1 MNKFLD
7 KRVKATSRK
16 VQEPKREPGTAY
28 EFLNECAACW
38 NALDEAR
45 RKLRRSLMYSYGD
58 QWGDLVTDP
67 DTLAQITEGD
77 LIKKNG
83 KVPLKNNM
91 IAPILSNI
99 EGQLRQN
106 LMRPVCVVRD
116 QSESRVGEMMSIAIE
131 YVHDINEMEEL
142 DADSMR
148 MLLNGGMT
156 AQRVEYGI
164 NRSKDKRDVWV
175 YAVNPS
181 RLFFNANLE
190 DVRMWDLNCI
200 GELFDL
206 PLDDVL
212 AHFGGTPQQ
221 KERIRNIY
229 HSVDAQSYATRAM
242 QGDEAR
248 SLSFYTPSRSNLC
261 RVILGWKLETRD
273 AYLWNDTQRGT
284 WGYLPYDDESRKKL
298 DAENDRRRKEALKL
312 KGESGLQEVKS
323 ESGKPAPMSETESS
337 LSRFTANAAGVQ
349 SHEVGLKVKA
359 ADKRAQSAS
368 LLDAMPSE
376 SGLRGAKGE
385 NGKLKTERLKLTP
398 MSEAGNSNFET
409 ESVGTV
415 SDDDLLLIE
424 YEFATERYWYYRY
437 MSPYGD
443 VLQEGRS
450 PYWHGEH
457 NYVLHLYPLVQGR
470 LGNFVEQFIDQQ
482 RAINRT
488 ATLIDFIRGT
498 SSKGVLVVDDDAF
511 ESMSREEVIDEYVRY
526 NGVLFVKLKPGQ
538 SIDGVVRQYNSG
550 AAVAG
555 DFELLNLQLRLINE
569 ISGVNSAMQGQS
581 PRSGTPASLYAQQVQ
596 NSSLNLKGLFDGF
609 RTFRRRRDAKVM
621 KTLQQ
626 YYNENRYID
635 LAGSQYSEEAKWY
648 DPQKVQESELDIT
661 ISEGYNT
668 PAFQMIANDFLMELF
683 RANALDVKTMLENSS
698 YPFATKILEAIKRN
712 EEAAAKGKP
721 FDGIPPELMAQLQ
734 AGAATGGQAPIAD
747 AEMQGTMGFSQP
759 QASQPTMPQ

>member
-7 KRVKATSRK
+7 KRVKAQAGK
-16 VQEPKREPGTAY
+16 AHVAEKDPGTAID
-28 EFLNECAACW
+28 FLNECAACW
-38 NALDEAR
+38 NSLDEAR

-58 QWGDLVTDP
+58 QWGDIVTDP
-67 DTLAQITEGD
+67 DTLSQITEGE

-106 LMRPVCVVRD
+106 LMRPVCVARD
-116 QSESRVGEMMSIAIE
+116 QSEGRVGEMMSVAIE

-156 AQRVEYGI
+156 AQRIEYGV
-164 NRSKDKRDVWV
+164 NPAKEKRDVWV
-175 YAVNPS
+175 HAVNPS
-181 RLFFNANLE
+181 RLFFNTNLE
-190 DVRMWDLNCI
+190 DVRMWDVSCI

-212 AHFGGTPQQ
+212 AHFGHTPEQ
-221 KERIRNIY
+221 KERIRTIY
-229 HSVDAQSYATRAM
+229 GNVAATAYNSRAM
-242 QGDEAR
+242 QGDETR
-248 SLSFYTPSRSNLC
+248 SLSFYNASHNNLC
-261 RVILGWKLETRD
+261 RVILGWKLESRD
-273 AYLWNDTQRGT
+273 AYFWNDPQRGT
-284 WGYLPYDDESRKKL
+284 WGYLPYEGKSRKML
-298 DAENDRRRKEALKL
+298 DAENGRRRAE
-312 KGESGLQEVKS
+312 GQ
-323 ESGKPAPMSETESS
+323 
-337 LSRFTANAAGVQ
+337 
-349 SHEVGLKVKA
+349 
-359 ADKRAQSAS
+359 
-368 LLDAMPSE
+368 
-376 SGLRGAKGE
+376 AKG
-385 NGKLKTERLKLTP
+385 L
-398 MSEAGNSNFET
+398 
-409 ESVGTV
+409 

-443 VLQEGRS
+443 ILQEGRS

-457 NYVLHLYPLVQGR
+457 NYVLHLYPLVHGR

-488 ATLIDFIRGT
+488 ATLIDFIRST
-498 SSKGVLVVDDDAF
+498 SSKGVLVVDDEAF

-581 PRSGTPASLYAQQVQ
+581 PHAGTPASLYAQQVQ

-626 YYNENRYID
+626 YYTESRYID

-648 DPQKVQESELDIT
+648 DPQKVQDSEIDIT

-668 PAFQMIANDFLMELF
+668 PAYQMIANDFLMELF

-712 EEAAAKGKP
+712 EEAAAQGEP
-721 FDGIPPELMAQLQ
+721 MEGIPPELMAQLE
-734 AGAATGGQAPIAD
+734 TK
-747 AEMQGTMGFSQP
+747 SQ
-759 QASQPTMPQ
+759 

>member
-7 KRVKATSRK
+7 KRVKASSRGEARRNK
-16 VQEPKREPGTAY
+16 EPGVAY
-28 EFLNECAACW
+28 EFLAECAACW

-106 LMRPVCVVRD
+106 LMRPVCVARD
-116 QSESRVGEMMSIAIE
+116 QSEGRVGEMMSVAIE
-131 YVHDINEMEEL
+131 YVHDINEMEEV
-142 DADSMR
+142 DADCMR

-156 AQRVEYGI
+156 AQRVEYGL
-164 NRSKDKRDVWV
+164 NRSKSKQDVWV
-175 YAVNPS
+175 YPVNPS
-181 RLFFNANLE
+181 RLFFNTNVE
-190 DVRMWDLNCI
+190 DVRMWDLTCV

-206 PLDDVL
+206 HLNDVL
-212 AHFGGTPQQ
+212 AHFGATPEQ

-229 HSVDAQSYATRAM
+229 NTVDEQMYTTRAM
-242 QGDEAR
+242 QGDEVR
-248 SLSFYTPSRSNLC
+248 TLSFYSPSRSNLC

-273 AYLWNDTQRGT
+273 AYLWNDTLRGT
-284 WGYLPYDDESRKKL
+284 WGYLPYDEESRKKL
-298 DAENDRRRKEALKL
+298 DAENERRRKEALK
-312 KGESGLQEVKS
+312 VNA

-337 LSRFTANAAGVQ
+337 LSRVTANAAGVQ
-349 SHEVGLKVKA
+349 SHEVELNVKC
-359 ADKRAQSAS
+359 
-368 LLDAMPSE
+368 
-376 SGLRGAKGE
+376 E
-385 NGKLKTERLKLTP
+385 NGNGK
-398 MSEAGNSNFET
+398 G
-409 ESVGTV
+409 
-415 SDDDLLLIE
+415 DDDLLLIE

-437 MSPYGD
+437 MSPFGD

-457 NYVLHLYPLVQGR
+457 NYVLHLYPLIHGR

-511 ESMSREEVIDEYVRY
+511 ESMTREEVIDEYVRY

-626 YYNENRYID
+626 YYTDSRYID
-635 LAGSQYSEEAKWY
+635 LAGKQYSEEAKWY

-668 PAFQMIANDFLMELF
+668 PAYQMLANDFLMELF

-712 EEAAAKGKP
+712 EEAAANGQP
-721 FDGIPPELMAQLQ
+721 MQGIPPELMAQLGKVKGESPRQ
-734 AGAATGGQAPIAD
+734 
-747 AEMQGTMGFSQP
+747 
-759 QASQPTMPQ
+759 

>member
-7 KRVKATSRK
+7 KRVKASAGK
-16 VQEPKREPGTAY
+16 VRTLNEEPGSAIG
-28 EFLNECAACW
+28 FLNECAACW

-67 DTLAQITEGD
+67 DTLAQMTEGD

-106 LMRPVCVVRD
+106 LMRPVCVARD
-116 QSESRVGEMMSIAIE
+116 QSEGRVGEMMSIAIE

-156 AQRVEYGI
+156 AQRVEYGV
-164 NRSKDKRDVWV
+164 NRAKEKRDVWV
-175 YAVNPS
+175 YSVNPS
-181 RLFFNANLE
+181 RLFFNTNLE
-190 DVRMWDLNCI
+190 DVRMWDLTCI

-212 AHFGGTPQQ
+212 AHFGSTPQK
-221 KERIRNIY
+221 KERIRSIY
-229 HSVDAQSYATRAM
+229 CAVDTQLYDTRAM
-242 QGDEAR
+242 QGDESR
-248 SLSFYTPSRSNLC
+248 SLSFHTASRNNLC
-261 RVILGWKLETRD
+261 RVILGWKLESRD

-284 WGYLPYDDESRKKL
+284 WGYLPYDNESQKKL
-298 DAENDRRRKEALKL
+298 DDENARRRDEAAK
-312 KGESGLQEVKS
+312 
-323 ESGKPAPMSETESS
+323 SGKPDE
-337 LSRFTANAAGVQ
+337 
-349 SHEVGLKVKA
+349 
-359 ADKRAQSAS
+359 
-368 LLDAMPSE
+368 
-376 SGLRGAKGE
+376 
-385 NGKLKTERLKLTP
+385 
-398 MSEAGNSNFET
+398 
-409 ESVGTV
+409 
-415 SDDDLLLIE
+415 DLLLIE
-424 YEFATERYWYYRY
+424 YEFATERFWYYRY

-581 PRSGTPASLYAQQVQ
+581 PHAGTPASLYAQQVH

-626 YYNENRYID
+626 YYTEGRYID

-668 PAFQMIANDFLMELF
+668 PAYQMLANDFLMELF
-683 RANALDVKTMLENSS
+683 RSNAVDVKTMLENSS

-712 EEAAAKGKP
+712 EEAAAKGQP
-721 FDGIPPELMAQLQ
+721 LQGIPPELMAQLQ
-734 AGAATGGQAPIAD
+734 GGAATAEQPGAPSQQV
-747 AEMQGTMGFSQP
+747 AEAPVNGAAMPMG
-759 QASQPTMPQ
+759 

>member
-7 KRVKATSRK
+7 KRVKASTGKTRRK
-16 VQEPKREPGTAY
+16 EREPGTAL
-28 EFLNECAACW
+28 EFLDECVACW

-67 DTLAQITEGD
+67 DTFGQITEGE

-116 QSESRVGEMMSIAIE
+116 QSEARVGEMMSVAIE

-156 AQRVEYGI
+156 AQRIEYGV
-164 NRSKDKRDVWV
+164 NPAKGKRDVWV
-175 YAVNPS
+175 HGVNPS
-181 RLFFNANLE
+181 RLFFNTNLE
-190 DVRMWDLNCI
+190 DVRMWDVTCI
-200 GELFDL
+200 GELFDM

-212 AHFGGTPQQ
+212 AHFGDTPEQ

-229 HSVDAQSYATRAM
+229 GYVSPRATGTRAM

-248 SLSFYTPSRSNLC
+248 NLSFHTASHSNLC

-273 AYLWNDTQRGT
+273 AYLWSDTQRGT
-284 WGYLPYDDESRKKL
+284 WGYLPYNEKSRKIL
-298 DAENDRRRKEALKL
+298 DGENRRRREA
-312 KGESGLQEVKS
+312 ESGNVK
-323 ESGKPAPMSETESS
+323 G
-337 LSRFTANAAGVQ
+337 
-349 SHEVGLKVKA
+349 
-359 ADKRAQSAS
+359 
-368 LLDAMPSE
+368 
-376 SGLRGAKGE
+376 
-385 NGKLKTERLKLTP
+385 
-398 MSEAGNSNFET
+398 
-409 ESVGTV
+409 
-415 SDDDLLLIE
+415 DDDLLLIE

-437 MSPYGD
+437 MSPFGD

-488 ATLIDFIRGT
+488 ATLIDFIRST

-511 ESMSREEVIDEYVRY
+511 ESMSREEVVDEYVRY

-569 ISGVNSAMQGQS
+569 ISGVNSAMQGQN
-581 PRSGTPASLYAQQVQ
+581 PHAGTPASLYAQQVQ

-609 RTFRRRRDAKVM
+609 RTFRRRRDTKLM

-626 YYNENRYID
+626 YYTDCRYID
-635 LAGSQYSEEAKWY
+635 LAGAQYSEESKWY
-648 DPQKVQESELDIT
+648 DPQKVQDCELDIT

-668 PAFQMIANDFLMELF
+668 PAYQMLANDFLMELF

-698 YPFATKILEAIKRN
+698 FPFATKILEAIKRN
-712 EEAAAKGKP
+712 EEAAAQGGALP
-721 FDGIPPELMAQLQ
+721 GIPPGLLAQLQ
-734 AGAATGGQAPIAD
+734 GGGKQLQEVLPDEGQKQSSPAALSRGIAVAPQMVK
-747 AEMQGTMGFSQP
+747 E
-759 QASQPTMPQ
+759 

>member
-7 KRVKATSRK
+7 KRVKATSRRA
-16 VQEPKREPGTAY
+16 QEPVREPGTAY

-38 NALDEAR
+38 NALGEAR

-58 QWGDLVTDP
+58 QWGDIVTDP

-106 LMRPVCVVRD
+106 LMRPVCVARD
-116 QSESRVGEMMSIAIE
+116 QSEGRVGEMMSVAIE

-175 YAVNPS
+175 YSVNPS
-181 RLFFNANLE
+181 RLFFNTNLE
-190 DVRMWDLNCI
+190 DVRMWDLSCI

-212 AHFGGTPQQ
+212 AHFGNTPQQ

-229 HSVDAQSYATRAM
+229 HAVDAQSFATRAM

-248 SLSFYTPSRSNLC
+248 TLSFYTPSRSNLC

-273 AYLWNDTQRGT
+273 AYLWNDPERGT
-284 WGYLPYDDESRKKL
+284 WGYVPYDEENRKKL
-298 DAENDRRRKEALKL
+298 DAENDRRRKEAERLKV
-312 KGESGLQEVKS
+312 KGEN
-323 ESGKPAPMSETESS
+323 GKFAPMSETESS

-385 NGKLKTERLKLTP
+385 NGKPAP

-409 ESVGTV
+409 GSVGTV

-635 LAGSQYSEEAKWY
+635 LAGTQYSEEAKWY

-683 RANALDVKTMLENSS
+683 RAKALDVKTMLENSS

-712 EEAAAKGKP
+712 EEAAAQGKP
-721 FDGIPPELMAQLQ
+721 LEGISPELMMQLPAGNGAGGESGILPPEGKQ
-734 AGAATGGQAPIAD
+734 AAVVEQ
-747 AEMQGTMGFSQP
+747 QP
-759 QASQPTMPQ
+759 PVSRLPVLQ

>member
-7 KRVKATSRK
+7 KRVKAPSRNQHSEEK
-16 VQEPKREPGTAY
+16 EPGVAFG
-28 EFLNECAACW
+28 FLNECAACW

-67 DTLAQITEGD
+67 DTLAQITEGE

-91 IAPILSNI
+91 IAPILSNV

-106 LMRPVCVVRD
+106 LMRPVCVARD
-116 QSESRVGEMMSIAIE
+116 QSEGRVGEMMSIAIE
-131 YVHDINEMEEL
+131 YVHDINEMEEV

-156 AQRVEYGI
+156 AQRVEYGM
-164 NRSKDKRDVWV
+164 NRSKDKQDVWV
-175 YAVNPS
+175 YPVNPS
-181 RLFFNANLE
+181 RLFFNTNLE
-190 DVRMWDLNCI
+190 DVRMWDLTCI

-206 PLDDVL
+206 PLDEVL
-212 AHFGGTPQQ
+212 AHFGKTPQQ

-229 HSVDAQSYATRAM
+229 HAVDVQTYGSRAM

-248 SLSFYTPSRSNLC
+248 SLSFYTASHSNLC

-273 AYLWNDTQRGT
+273 AYLWNDPLRGT
-284 WGYLPYDDESRKKL
+284 WGYVPYDKENRKKF
-298 DAENDRRRKEALKL
+298 DDENARRRKEALEGKGEML
-312 KGESGLQEVKS
+312 NVKGEMLKVKGESRDVKGESGDV
-323 ESGKPAPMSETESS
+323 
-337 LSRFTANAAGVQ
+337 
-349 SHEVGLKVKA
+349 
-359 ADKRAQSAS
+359 
-368 LLDAMPSE
+368 
-376 SGLRGAKGE
+376 KGE
-385 NGKLKTERLKLTP
+385 N
-398 MSEAGNSNFET
+398 SN
-409 ESVGTV
+409 VV

-424 YEFATERYWYYRY
+424 YEFATERFWYYRY

-443 VLQEGRS
+443 ILQEGRS

-555 DFELLNLQLRLINE
+555 DFELLTLQLRLINE

-581 PRSGTPASLYAQQVQ
+581 PHSGTPASLYAQQVH

-626 YYNENRYID
+626 YYTEARYID
-635 LAGSQYSEEAKWY
+635 LAGTQYSEEAKWY
-648 DPQKVQESELDIT
+648 DPQKVQDSELDIT

-668 PAFQMIANDFLMELF
+668 PAYQMLANDFLMELF

-712 EEAAAKGKP
+712 EEAVAKGEALQ
-721 FDGIPPELMAQLQ
+721 GIPPELMAQLQ
-734 AGAATGGQAPIAD
+734 AQCGNSIAGATDEAALPALDTAASVAKPGTGVPQSV
-747 AEMQGTMGFSQP
+747 MQ
-759 QASQPTMPQ
+759 

>member
-7 KRVKATSRK
+7 KRVKASPRK
-16 VQEPKREPGTAY
+16 ERRDEKEPGVAY
-28 EFLNECAACW
+28 EFLAECAACW

-67 DTLAQITEGD
+67 DTLAQITEGE

-106 LMRPVCVVRD
+106 LMRPVCVARD
-116 QSESRVGEMMSIAIE
+116 QSEGRVGEMMSVAIE
-131 YVHDINEMEEL
+131 YVHDINEMEEV
-142 DADSMR
+142 DADCMR
-148 MLLNGGMT
+148 MLLNGGMM
-156 AQRVEYGI
+156 AQRVEYGM
-164 NRSKDKRDVWV
+164 NRSKDKQDVWV

-181 RLFFNANLE
+181 RLFFNTNIE
-190 DVRMWDLNCI
+190 DVRMWDLTCV

-212 AHFGGTPQQ
+212 AHFGSTPQQ

-229 HSVDAQSYATRAM
+229 SSVDSQIYGVRAM

-248 SLSFYTPSRSNLC
+248 SLSFYSASHSNLC

-284 WGYLPYDDESRKKL
+284 WGYLPYDEESRKKL
-298 DAENDRRRKEALKL
+298 DAENDRRRKEAERL
-312 KGESGLQEVKS
+312 
-323 ESGKPAPMSETESS
+323 
-337 LSRFTANAAGVQ
+337 N
-349 SHEVGLKVKA
+349 VKA

-368 LLDAMPSE
+368 LLDAMPSK

-385 NGKLKTERLKLTP
+385 NGKLKTENGKLAP
-398 MSEAGNSNFET
+398 MSET
-409 ESVGTV
+409 ESSLSRFTANAVP
-415 SDDDLLLIE
+415 DDDLLLIE

-437 MSPYGD
+437 MSPNGD
-443 VLQEGRS
+443 ILQEGRS

-596 NSSLNLKGLFDGF
+596 NSSLNLKGLFDAF
-609 RTFRRRRDAKVM
+609 RTFRRRRDGKVM

-626 YYNENRYID
+626 YYTESRYID
-635 LAGSQYSEEAKWY
+635 LAGTQYSEEAKWY
-648 DPQKVQESELDIT
+648 DPQKVQDSELDIT

-668 PAFQMIANDFLMELF
+668 PAYQMLANDFLMELF
-683 RANALDVKTMLENSS
+683 HANAVDVKTMLENSS

-712 EEAAAKGKP
+712 EEAIAGGQQMQ
-721 FDGIPPELMAQLQ
+721 GIPPELMAQVQ
-734 AGAATGGQAPIAD
+734 TAGKSV
-747 AEMQGTMGFSQP
+747 QGTNLPG
-759 QASQPTMPQ
+759 AMPGGSVK

>member
-7 KRVKATSRK
+7 KRVKASPRK
-16 VQEPKREPGTAY
+16 ERRDEKEPGVAY
-28 EFLNECAACW
+28 EFLAECAACW

-67 DTLAQITEGD
+67 DTLAQITEGE

-106 LMRPVCVVRD
+106 LMRPVCVARD
-116 QSESRVGEMMSIAIE
+116 QSEGRVGEMMSVAIE
-131 YVHDINEMEEL
+131 YVHDINEMEEV
-142 DADSMR
+142 DADCMR
-148 MLLNGGMT
+148 MLLNGGMI
-156 AQRVEYGI
+156 AQRVEYGM
-164 NRSKDKRDVWV
+164 NRSKDKQDVWV
-175 YAVNPS
+175 YTVNPS
-181 RLFFNANLE
+181 RLFFNTNIE
-190 DVRMWDLNCI
+190 DVRMWDLTCV

-212 AHFGGTPQQ
+212 AHFGSTPQQ

-229 HSVDAQSYATRAM
+229 SSVDSQIYGVRAM

-248 SLSFYTPSRSNLC
+248 SLSFYSASHSNLC

-273 AYLWNDTQRGT
+273 AYLWNDTLRGT
-284 WGYLPYDDESRKKL
+284 WGYLPYDEESRKML
-298 DAENDRRRKEALKL
+298 NEENRKRREEAKE
-312 KGESGLQEVKS
+312 KGLS
-323 ESGKPAPMSETESS
+323 EE
-337 LSRFTANAAGVQ
+337 
-349 SHEVGLKVKA
+349 
-359 ADKRAQSAS
+359 DI
-368 LLDAMPSE
+368 
-376 SGLRGAKGE
+376 
-385 NGKLKTERLKLTP
+385 
-398 MSEAGNSNFET
+398 
-409 ESVGTV
+409 
-415 SDDDLLLIE
+415 LLIE

-437 MSPYGD
+437 MSPNGD
-443 VLQEGRS
+443 ILQEGRS

-457 NYVLHLYPLVQGR
+457 NYVLHLYPLIQGR

-596 NSSLNLKGLFDGF
+596 NSSLNLKGLFDAF
-609 RTFRRRRDAKVM
+609 RTFRRRRDGKVM

-626 YYNENRYID
+626 YYTESRYID
-635 LAGSQYSEEAKWY
+635 LAGTQYSEEAKWY
-648 DPQKVQESELDIT
+648 DPQKVQDSELDIT

-668 PAFQMIANDFLMELF
+668 PAYQMLANDFLMELF
-683 RANALDVKTMLENSS
+683 RANAVDVKTMLENSS

-712 EEAAAKGKP
+712 EEAVA
-721 FDGIPPELMAQLQ
+721 DGRQMQGISPELMAQVQ
-734 AGAATGGQAPIAD
+734 TAGKSVQSTSLPGA
-747 AEMQGTMGFSQP
+747 
-759 QASQPTMPQ
+759 MPGNGVK

>member
-7 KRVKATSRK
+7 KRVKATPSAK
-16 VQEPKREPGTAY
+16 SVPDREPGVAY

-38 NALDEAR
+38 NGLDEAR
-45 RKLRRSLMYSYGD
+45 RKMRRSLMYSYGD

-67 DTLAQITEGD
+67 DTLAQITEGE

-106 LMRPVCVVRD
+106 LMRPVCVARD
-116 QSESRVGEMMSIAIE
+116 QSEGRVGEMMSIAIE

-156 AQRVEYGI
+156 AQRIEYGL

-175 YAVNPS
+175 YSVNPS
-181 RLFFNANLE
+181 RLFFNTNVE
-190 DVRMWDLNCI
+190 DVRMWDLTCI

-206 PLDDVL
+206 PLDEVL
-212 AHFGGTPQQ
+212 AHFGNTPQQ

-229 HSVDAQSYATRAM
+229 YAVDEQNYGTRAM

-248 SLSFYTPSRSNLC
+248 SLSFYSPSHSNLC

-273 AYLWNDTQRGT
+273 AYMWNDTLRGT
-284 WGYLPYDDESRKKL
+284 WGYLPYNDESRRML
-298 DAENDRRRKEALKL
+298 DEENERRRKEAR
-312 KGESGLQEVKS
+312 
-323 ESGKPAPMSETESS
+323 ESGKLVPMSETESS
-337 LSRFTANAAGVQ
+337 LSRFTANAAEVQ
-349 SHEVGLKVKA
+349 SHEVELKV
-359 ADKRAQSAS
+359 
-368 LLDAMPSE
+368 
-376 SGLRGAKGE
+376 KGE
-385 NGKLKTERLKLTP
+385 NGKVKGEN
-398 MSEAGNSNFET
+398 GNVKGENND
-409 ESVGTV
+409 VIA
-415 SDDDLLLIE
+415 DDDLLLIE
-424 YEFATERYWYYRY
+424 YEFATERFWYYRY

-581 PRSGTPASLYAQQVQ
+581 PNAGTPASLYAQQVH

-609 RTFRRRRDAKVM
+609 RTFRRRRDGKVM

-626 YYNENRYID
+626 YYTENRYID
-635 LAGSQYSEEAKWY
+635 LAGTQYSEEAKWY
-648 DPQKVQESELDIT
+648 DPQKVQDSELDIT

-668 PAFQMIANDFLMELF
+668 PAYQMLANDFLMELF
-683 RANALDVKTMLENSS
+683 RAKALDVKTMLENSS

-712 EEAAAKGKP
+712 EEAIAKGQP
-721 FDGIPPELMAQLQ
+721 LQGIPPELMAQLQ
-734 AGAATGGQAPIAD
+734 TGGTGQPQPPQQQGAAGVAEHEGTESPD
-747 AEMQGTMGFSQP
+747 ALLG
-759 QASQPTMPQ
+759 